1 MTEAEQNLREVYRK
15 LGGKNSDIDWIH
27 NCINK
32 VALATLKDI
41 RPCLEWAQQTAK
53 SRCDDVE
60 GEGYMSGAMY
70 EVMED
75 TERLIKQIDL
85 LIAVS
90 EQ

>member
-1 MTEAEQNLREVYRK
+1 MNEAEQNLRELYRK
-15 LGGKNSDIDWIH
+15 LGGQFSDIEWIH

-32 VALATLKDI
+32 VAISTLKDI

-75 TERLIKQIDL
+75 IERLIEQIDL

-90 EQ
+90 K